1 MGENNSSNNNVDV
14 KIQAIQAVQ
23 AVQVQGHPQI
33 HVVSA
38 DHVHMLAA
46 AAAMSM
52 PGQIDDG
59 QVGVGSV
66 EPSPIQ
72 VVDAQPIHVHYMQA
86 SDAGMEEDGDDG
98 GGSEGMEGDMPPE
111 QQQVGVVTRSQVA
124 NQLTLSFQGEVYV
137 FDSVPPEKV
146 QAVLLLLG
154 GREVP
159 ATIPAIQSHQNSRNA
174 NMPQRVASLMR
185 FREKRKERNFDKK
198 VRYSVRKEVALRMH
212 RYKGQFAS
220 KAQIEEAQAQE
231 AAAKAAAAAAV
242 SASSYGSNTRWI
254 PVHNETP
261 PKASACHHCGISQKA
276 TPMMRRGPDGPRT
289 LCNACGLFWSNKGTL
304 RDLSK
309 HQQAQAQV
317 QVQNPPRNLNT
328 EIETEADPNQ
338 SNNVV
343 AIQVNAANGHQA
355 S

>member
-1 MGENNSSNNNVDV
+1 MGENNSNNNNVDV

-66 EPSPIQ
+66 EPTPIQ

-98 GGSEGMEGDMPPE
+98 GGSEGMEGDMPPD

-146 QAVLLLLG
+146 VFFSFIFHLF
-154 GREVP
+154 P
-159 ATIPAIQSHQNSRNA
+159 
-174 NMPQRVASLMR
+174 
-185 FREKRKERNFDKK
+185 FFDSVEFGYLNVK
-198 VRYSVRKEVALRMH
+198 VEMLNCFYVRHVM
-212 RYKGQFAS
+212 
-220 KAQIEEAQAQE
+220 
-231 AAAKAAAAAAV
+231 
-242 SASSYGSNTRWI
+242 
-254 PVHNETP
+254 
-261 PKASACHHCGISQKA
+261 
-276 TPMMRRGPDGPRT
+276 
-289 LCNACGLFWSNKGTL
+289 
-304 RDLSK
+304 
-309 HQQAQAQV
+309 
-317 QVQNPPRNLNT
+317 
-328 EIETEADPNQ
+328 
-338 SNNVV
+338 
-343 AIQVNAANGHQA
+343 
-355 S
+355 